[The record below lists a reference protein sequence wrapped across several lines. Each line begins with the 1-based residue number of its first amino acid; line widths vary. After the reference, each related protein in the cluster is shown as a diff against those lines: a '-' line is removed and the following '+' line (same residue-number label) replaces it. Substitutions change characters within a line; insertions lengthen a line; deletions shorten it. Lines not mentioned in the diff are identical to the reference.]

1 MVAVVTDS
9 ASNIPPELARAHRIE
24 VAPLHLFLGDEEYRD
39 GVDLTPADFYAR
51 LVTDRARAST
61 AAPSPGD
68 FLDAFQRSGADEIVC
83 VCVAADMSASCNN
96 ARLAA
101 ARSEARVEVVDS
113 KSASMAQGF
122 VALEAARA
130 AAMGASLD
138 DVAGRARRL
147 AAEATLVATIE
158 TFEFLRRSGRVN
170 ALQAFAGTR
179 LGLQPVFRFR
189 RGSAAGVARP
199 RTRERA
205 LARVVETS
213 LAEIGSR
220 PVHLAAFHAAAPR
233 DAEALLESIAASAQ
247 VIEQLVVEVTPVVGA
262 HTGPGLAGSAFVCDE
277 AKLRP

>member
-9 ASNIPPELARAHRIE
+9 ASNIPVALARAHGIE
-24 VAPLHLFLGDEEYRD
+24 VAPLHLSVGEEEFRD

-51 LVTDRARAST
+51 LVTDRAHTST

-68 FLDAFQRSGADEIVC
+68 FLDSFQRSGQGEIVC

-101 ARSEARVEVVDS
+101 GRTDARVEVVDS
-113 KSASMAQGF
+113 MSASMAQGF

-130 AAMGASLD
+130 AAAGATLE
-138 DVAGRARRL
+138 DVAARARTL

-179 LGLQPVFRFR
+179 LGLRPVFRFR
-189 RGSAAGVARP
+189 RGAASGMARP

-205 LARVVETS
+205 LARVVEGS
-213 LAEIGSR
+213 LADIAGR
-220 PVHLAAFHAAAPR
+220 PVHLAAFHAAAHR
-233 DAEALLESIAASAQ
+233 DAEMLLEAIAGSAE
-247 VIEQLVVEVTPVVGA
+247 VIEQLVVEVTPVIGA
-262 HTGPGLAGSAFVCDE
+262 HTGPGLAGAAFVCDE